1 MNRVLSFIFDAED
14 ESRLDKYLVGKVPSL
29 SRAKIQNFISAG
41 MARVNDQ
48 LVQKPAHSLETG
60 DKIEFVISESAD
72 EEVAEERGGLD
83 VLYFDE
89 SIVVINKAAGQV
101 VHPGAGHSGGTLVN
115 TALGLWPEMR
125 EVGEPTRPGV
135 VHRLDK
141 DTSGVLLL
149 ARNQVAYEWLVKQF
163 KSRKTQ
169 KTYLALVDGA
179 PPTPTGKIEAAVARD
194 AQHRQ
199 RMAVAYA
206 GSGRKATTEYHTI
219 KGFGHHTLLEVRPLT
234 GRTHQIR
241 VHMAFLGCPVTGDR
255 VYGRRKPSLPISRFF
270 LHASRIKI
278 MLPGETQFTE
288 FSAPLPGDLEQ
299 VIKNLEK
306 G

>member
-48 LVQKPAHSLETG
+48 LVQKPAHHLETG

-169 KTYLALVDGA
+169 KTYLALVEGVPKASSGTIDLPIA
-179 PPTPTGKIEAAVARD
+179 DEYEAGRRHIARD
-194 AQHRQ
+194 EDESSRP
-199 RMAVAYA
+199 AVTHYRVRERFSRAA
-206 GSGRKATTEYHTI
+206 
-219 KGFGHHTLLEVRPLT
+219 LLEVELDT
-234 GRTHQIR
+234 GRQHQIR
-241 VHMAFLGCPVTGDR
+241 LHLRAIGHPIVGDG
-255 VYGRRKPSLPISRFF
+255 VYGRKERPSGSRPF
-270 LHASRIKI
+270 LHAWKLAFPHPQDGRRI
-278 MLPGETQFTE
+278 EVE
-288 FSAPLPGDLEQ
+288 APLDAEFRRACDLF
-299 VIKNLEK
+299 
-306 G
+306 GW